1 MLTLHTESLI
11 AQEAIFRELNTFPT
25 IASLSEDA
33 HISFENSLCERCAK
47 ISQKA
52 TEEQRGWMYAFFH
65 AFVDGWIEG
74 RKEKMLEIIHNMRA
88 SGLDDA
94 SISKYTGISL
104 EELSKIV

>member
-1 MLTLHTESLI
+1 
-11 AQEAIFRELNTFPT
+11 
-25 IASLSEDA
+25 
-33 HISFENSLCERCAK
+33 
-47 ISQKA
+47 
-52 TEEQRGWMYAFFH
+52 MYAFFQ

-74 RKEKMLEIIHNMRA
+74 REEKMLEIIHNMRA